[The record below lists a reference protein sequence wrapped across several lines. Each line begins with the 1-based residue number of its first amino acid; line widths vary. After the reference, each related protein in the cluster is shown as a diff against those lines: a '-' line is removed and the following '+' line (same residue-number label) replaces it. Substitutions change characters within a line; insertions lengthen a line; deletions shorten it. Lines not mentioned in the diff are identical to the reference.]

1 MLRLHMN
8 EHSTGCSPAVL
19 DAIRAVS
26 REDIARY
33 EDPAASTRLAEKWFG
48 VEDGW
53 LLLANG
59 LDDGLNAATQGVA
72 AMTRRQPRAAHSAAI
87 VVEPAFEMYALYA
100 EGANFDV
107 VRVMP
112 PASLA
117 FDLDAVLGAL
127 SPDVRVVYL
136 TDPNNPTGLAIPA
149 GAVAKVC
156 EAAPQ
161 ALVMLDE
168 AYGEYSGRTA
178 IGPMLDR
185 YRNLIVGR
193 TFAKA
198 YGLAGLRI
206 GAIVGHPD
214 TLAPAKRVLPPFG
227 LNVCAARALEAA
239 FRDRAYV
246 DWSVAQAR
254 ESKALI
260 YDFCRRHNIQYWP
273 SEANFVLMRVGPSA
287 PVIMAAMR
295 ERGFLLRDR
304 TQVPGCAGC
313 LRMTA
318 GVVEHTRQALDAL
331 AVCLKETTKL
341 T

>member
-1 MLRLHMN
+1 MN

-19 DAIRAVS
+19 DAVRAVT

-33 EDPAASTRLAEKWFG
+33 EDPAASTRLAERWFG
-48 VEDGW
+48 VDEGW
-53 LLLANG
+53 LLLTNG
-59 LDDGLNAATQGVA
+59 LDDGLNAATQGMA
-72 AMTRRQPRAAHSAAI
+72 ASTRREPRAAHAAAI

-100 EGANFDV
+100 AGANLDV
-107 VRVMP
+107 VRVLP

-127 SPDVRVVYL
+127 SPDVRVIYL
-136 TDPNNPTGLAIPA
+136 TDPNNPTGLAIPN
-149 GAVAKVC
+149 GALGRIC

-161 ALVMLDE
+161 AIVLLDE

-206 GAIVGHPD
+206 GAIIGHPD
-214 TLAPAKRVLPPFG
+214 ALAPSKRVLPPFG
-227 LNVCAARALEAA
+227 LNICAARALEAA
-239 FRDRAYV
+239 FQDPAYV
-246 DWSVAQAR
+246 DWSVAQAH
-254 ESKALI
+254 ESKALV
-260 YDFCRRHNIQYWP
+260 YDFCRRHKVAFWP
-273 SEANFVLMRVGPSA
+273 SEANFVLMRVGDRASA
-287 PVIMAAMR
+287 VVAAML

-304 TQVPGCAGC
+304 TQLPGCAGC

-331 AVCLKETTKL
+331 VDCLRETM
-341 T
+341 